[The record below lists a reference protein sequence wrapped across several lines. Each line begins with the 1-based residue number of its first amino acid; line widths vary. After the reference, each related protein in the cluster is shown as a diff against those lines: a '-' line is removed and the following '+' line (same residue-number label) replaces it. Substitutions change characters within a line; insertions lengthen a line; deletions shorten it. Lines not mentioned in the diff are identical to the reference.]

1 MNEQTGQP
9 PSERACDRCRERRV
23 KCDKRQP
30 TCLRCEKLGKPCPGY
45 DKKRKFVDEGV
56 SLRRKYQS
64 TSDRVASGEAA
75 SDATSDHDAVSS
87 NTPAFS
93 VHGYSP
99 SQASQRQRA
108 SSKAISVPEEA
119 PSSQPRLGSVGDIVA
134 SNPTLTGPIE
144 ARTKSTAPS
153 LDPVNEQPVL
163 FPEANFALQ
172 GIQDDAAHGE
182 FWDGGNYDPAWFN
195 IEPELYYGN
204 NNNSCGFIP
213 NAHIIDEVDRND
225 LRSNTD
231 QAAATPMS
239 GMGSSAF
246 SNFWAPESQLNTSAI
261 ITDER
266 EHEMAYLIRHF
277 TEAIGPW
284 MDLFDKDEHFAHLVP
299 LKALRDALLRN
310 AIAAVAAKQLGR
322 VKGHKPFVGR
332 QCQRPAYMEVIE
344 DGTDINWYYKA
355 ANYYDKAIAS
365 SRTYLA
371 ALSGSFSRP
380 PSPNEP
386 EMASLGNSDDLL
398 IAVSIFSLYESLDN
412 METAGFS
419 WLQHLTGLKSLLMTV
434 GSRQQDQL
442 QMAPSITIGRLASF
456 WNFARADYQAAYIN
470 RQRTLLDTEDLQLW
484 RNCGLQIQDNGSL
497 YANPPNIKNEP
508 LQCRH
513 VAQLVAHTL
522 LYLVLRTVN
531 YVSLDSDQDFAER
544 QNMWEQISFQLDM
557 WHENLPETFRP
568 CAQIR
573 HPMPM
578 QTQRNGSSSQLTEV
592 FFSIKQCA
600 AAIQLYHFARILLLL
615 EKPSRR
621 SGMSRL
627 KAYREVS
634 TEAIMHAREI
644 IGIALGRPHPAVRVE
659 MNLPLYVAGGCLE
672 AEEERRV
679 VLDLLKAMEQDTG
692 CSTDVKVR
700 SLVDEWGWNI
710 EPQAVN

>member
-1 MNEQTGQP
+1 
-9 PSERACDRCRERRV
+9 
-23 KCDKRQP
+23 
-30 TCLRCEKLGKPCPGY
+30 
-45 DKKRKFVDEGV
+45 
-56 SLRRKYQS
+56 
-64 TSDRVASGEAA
+64 
-75 SDATSDHDAVSS
+75 
-87 NTPAFS
+87 
-93 VHGYSP
+93 
-99 SQASQRQRA
+99 
-108 SSKAISVPEEA
+108 
-119 PSSQPRLGSVGDIVA
+119 
-134 SNPTLTGPIE
+134 
-144 ARTKSTAPS
+144 
-153 LDPVNEQPVL
+153 
-163 FPEANFALQ
+163 
-172 GIQDDAAHGE
+172 
-182 FWDGGNYDPAWFN
+182 
-195 IEPELYYGN
+195 
-204 NNNSCGFIP
+204 
-213 NAHIIDEVDRND
+213 
-225 LRSNTD
+225 
-231 QAAATPMS
+231 
-239 GMGSSAF
+239 
-246 SNFWAPESQLNTSAI
+246 
-261 ITDER
+261 
-266 EHEMAYLIRHF
+266 
-277 TEAIGPW
+277 
-284 MDLFDKDEHFAHLVP
+284 
-299 LKALRDALLRN
+299 LRDALLRN

-322 VKGHKPFVGR
+322 VKGHKPFIGR

-434 GSRQQDQL
+434 GSKQQDQL
-442 QMAPSITIGRLASF
+442 QMAPSTTIGRLASF
-456 WNFARADYQAAYIN
+456 WNFARSDYQAAYIN
-470 RQRTLLDTEDLQLW
+470 RQRTLLDTEDRQLW
-484 RNCGLQIQDNGSL
+484 RNCGLQIQDDGTL

-531 YVSLDSDQDFAER
+531 YVSLDSDQDPAVR
-544 QNMWEQISFQLDM
+544 QNIWKQISSQLDM

-600 AAIQLYHFARILLLL
+600 AAIQLYHFARILLLQH
-615 EKPSRR
+615 KPNLR
-621 SGMSRL
+621 SDMSRL

-644 IGIALGRPHPAVRVE
+644 VGIALGRPHPAVRVE
-659 MNLPLYVAGGCLE
+659 MNLPLFVAGGCLE